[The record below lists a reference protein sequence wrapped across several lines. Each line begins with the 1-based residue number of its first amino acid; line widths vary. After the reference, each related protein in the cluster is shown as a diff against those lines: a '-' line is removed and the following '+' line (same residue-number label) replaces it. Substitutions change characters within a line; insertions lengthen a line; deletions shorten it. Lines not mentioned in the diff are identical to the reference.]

1 MEGNKNIILLL
12 DDLSLEKKFKE
23 VLSIRQEYKFL
34 FSLDDAPLNDDS
46 NTSIVVTTLLPS
58 LGENYNPLYEIRRKF
73 SWIKILV
80 ITEPENSFRI
90 FETFKAGA
98 NGFCLKSESA
108 KEFAH
113 HVDTMFKLGNSV
125 SISLLPLMINN
136 FQKKSIVEEVLT
148 VKEIN
153 IAKELSAGLSYKMI
167 AERVGISID
176 GVKFYLQKIYRKLD
190 LNSKGELIAL
200 FLSNKDSNVEN
211 N

>member
-1 MEGNKNIILLL
+1 MDGNKYIILLL
-12 DDLSLEKKFKE
+12 DDLSLKKKIKE
-23 VLSIRQEYKFL
+23 VLSVRQEYKFL
-34 FSLDDAPLNDDS
+34 FSLDVAPLRDDS
-46 NTSIVVTTLLPS
+46 ITSLVVTTLLPS
-58 LGENYNPLYEIRRKF
+58 LGDNYNPLFEITRKF
-73 SWIKILV
+73 SWINILV
-80 ITEPENSFRI
+80 ITELEKSFRI

-190 LNSKGELIAL
+190 LTSKGELIAL

>member
-1 MEGNKNIILLL
+1 MDGNKYIILLL
-12 DDLSLEKKFKE
+12 DDLSLKKKIKE
-23 VLSIRQEYKFL
+23 VLSVRQEYKFL
-34 FSLDDAPLNDDS
+34 FSLDVAPLRDDS
-46 NTSIVVTTLLPS
+46 ITSLVVTTLLPS
-58 LGENYNPLYEIRRKF
+58 LGDNYNPLFEITRKF
-73 SWIKILV
+73 SWINILV
-80 ITEPENSFRI
+80 ITELENSFRI

-190 LNSKGELIAL
+190 LTSKGELIAL

>member
-1 MEGNKNIILLL
+1 MDGNKYIILLL
-12 DDLSLEKKFKE
+12 DDLSLKKKIKE
-23 VLSIRQEYKFL
+23 VLSVRQEYKFL
-34 FSLDDAPLNDDS
+34 FSLDVAPLRDDS
-46 NTSIVVTTLLPS
+46 ITSLVVTTLLPS
-58 LGENYNPLYEIRRKF
+58 LGDNYNPLFEITRKF
-73 SWIKILV
+73 SWINILV
-80 ITEPENSFRI
+80 ITELENSFRI

-113 HVDTMFKLGNSV
+113 HVGTMFKLGNSV

-190 LNSKGELIAL
+190 LTSKGELIAL

>member
-1 MEGNKNIILLL
+1 MDGNKYIILLL
-12 DDLSLEKKFKE
+12 DDLSLKKKIKE
-23 VLSIRQEYKFL
+23 VLSVRQEYKFL
-34 FSLDDAPLNDDS
+34 FSLDVAPLRDDS
-46 NTSIVVTTLLPS
+46 NTSLVVTTLLPS
-58 LGENYNPLYEIRRKF
+58 LGDNYNPLFEITRKF
-73 SWIKILV
+73 SWINILV
-80 ITEPENSFRI
+80 ITELEKSFRI

-190 LNSKGELIAL
+190 LTSKGELIAL

>member
-12 DDLSLEKKFKE
+12 DDLSLEKKIKE

-46 NTSIVVTTLLPS
+46 NTSLVVTTLLPS

-125 SISLLPLMINN
+125 SLSLLPLMINY

-148 VKEIN
+148 GKEIN

-190 LNSKGELIAL
+190 LTSKGELIAL
-200 FLSNKDSNVEN
+200 YLSNKDSNVEN